1 MRRRDSLATVRAARR
16 LDPAWFTRSLAA
28 FSADHAEQSGLER
41 GRQGLGGRSRTVV
54 CCADVQVGHPADPV
68 RLVHQLGLPPPEA
81 LRAAAAWSGDGNP
94 TGQKAHPCLRSECLQ
109 LHRVAEA
116 ADLEQRAGALPVLL
130 RVIVQS
136 PRHCLILRRAPHAI
150 EHIFTGT
157 AEWHQHGAGAL
168 ATPARPPAGSC
179 HRGRPR
185 YRQCCSHARPARHR
199 CRAGSPGATS

>member
-94 TGQKAHPCLRSECLQ
+94 TGQKAHPCLRSEWLATAPGGRGCGPRATSGCAAGTAAGHRSVSTALP
-109 LHRVAEA
+109 HPAPGTACDRAHFYGDSRVAPAWRWGACHTCSATRRKLPPRTA
-116 ADLEQRAGALPVLL
+116 AISAVL
-130 RVIVQS
+130 
-136 PRHCLILRRAPHAI
+136 
-150 EHIFTGT
+150 
-157 AEWHQHGAGAL
+157 
-168 ATPARPPAGSC
+168 
-179 HRGRPR
+179 
-185 YRQCCSHARPARHR
+185 
-199 CRAGSPGATS
+199 